1 MVFFYSAT
9 GKLINKSQKSQK
21 VLHSES
27 HEKGV
32 AHTHKGIK
40 SEIELEYK
48 ANGNLVVEKDEK
60 EKVVKDKKAFDPP
73 ENPLFRFNHLKK
85 RTPYFED
92 E

>member
-9 GKLINKSQKSQK
+9 GKLINKGQESQQE
-21 VLHSES
+21 LHKES
-27 HEKGV
+27 HKEG
-32 AHTHKGIK
+32 ANHTHSVVKPQV
-40 SEIELEYK
+40 ELEYK
-48 ANGNLVVEKDEK
+48 ANGNLIVEKDEK
-60 EKVVKDKKAFDPP
+60 EKVIKANKAFDPP

>member
-9 GKLINKSQKSQK
+9 GKLINKGEESQKD
-21 VLHSES
+21 LHNES

-32 AHTHKGIK
+32 HHTHKEIK
-40 SEIELEYK
+40 SEVELEYK
-48 ANGNLVVEKDEK
+48 ANGNLVIEKDEK
-60 EKVVKDKKAFDPP
+60 EKVVKAKKAFDPP